1 MVTYNELVVLDFT
14 EKEVNDRGTNAWG
27 ANYVF
32 SSGGL
37 QNDITLIA
45 HKFDY
50 GYAPAA
56 SGSADLGAS
65 GTPFRALYADRPVF
79 GSPDLSGVIY
89 MYGGDPTAE
98 QRLFAITVDVQ
109 TGVLNV
115 ARAPQVGEFG

>member
-1 MVTYNELVVLDFT
+1 MTYNELVVLDFT

-50 GYAPAA
+50 GYTPAA
-56 SGSADLGAS
+56 SGSAELGAS
-65 GTPFRALYADRPVF
+65 GTPFRTIYVDRPVF
-79 GSPDLSGVIY
+79 GSPDASGKIY
-89 MYGGDPTAE
+89 MYAGAETAE
-98 QRLFAITVDVQ
+98 QQLYTLTIDTN
-109 TGVLNV
+109 TTTLSI
-115 ARAPQVGEFG
+115 ARAPQVGELG

>member
-50 GYAPAA
+50 GYVPAA

-65 GTPFRALYADRPVF
+65 GTPFRTFYADRPVF
-79 GSPDLSGVIY
+79 GSPDMSGVIY
-89 MYGGDPTAE
+89 MYGGNPTAE
-98 QRLFAITVDVQ
+98 QYLYSLTIDTQ
-109 TGVLNV
+109 TGVVNV